1 MCALSWNHHN
11 RKMIS
16 AGLDQTLTVWS
27 TFFTNGVISDM
38 NLERIIT
45 NAGLVCSMQSL
56 NLAYDYCVI
65 GNK

>member
-1 MCALSWNHHN
+1 
-11 RKMIS
+11 MIS